1 MSILNSSHP
10 DDKLLVA
17 QLKNGNEKAFEKLYE
32 KYSGGIYGFSLKLLK
47 STDFAEEVVQDV
59 FLKVWNTRNDL
70 DINLNFKSFIYT
82 IAKNLSLNILKRAAN
97 DLNLRDQLLY
107 TQETFSTSTKDN
119 LLNKEYENV
128 KRNAI
133 NSLSS
138 GRRRIFLMSRE
149 EGLSYEE
156 IAKNL
161 GISVNTVKTQ
171 MKTAL
176 KNIRKHLSKHGDMDF
191 LIFHIIYF
199 TFFKF

>member
-82 IAKNLSLNILKRAAN
+82 IAKNQSLNILKRASN

-119 LLNKEYENV
+119 LLTKEYETV

-133 NSLSS
+133 NSLSQ

-199 TFFKF
+199 TFF

>member
-17 QLKNGNEKAFEKLYE
+17 QLKNGNERAFEKLYE

-70 DINLNFKSFIYT
+70 DVNLNFKSFIYT
-82 IAKNLSLNILKRAAN
+82 IAKNQSLNILKRAAN

-138 GRRRIFLMSRE
+138 GRRRIFLMLRE

-176 KNIRKHLSKHGDMDF
+176 KIIRKHLSKHGDIDF

-199 TFFKF
+199 TFF

>member
-1 MSILNSSHP
+1 
-10 DDKLLVA
+10 
-17 QLKNGNEKAFEKLYE
+17 YE

-70 DINLNFKSFIYT
+70 DVNLNFKSFIYT

>member
-17 QLKNGNEKAFEKLYE
+17 QLKNGNERAFEKLYE

-70 DINLNFKSFIYT
+70 DVNLNFKSFIYT
-82 IAKNLSLNILKRAAN
+82 IAKNQSLNILKRAAN

-107 TQETFSTSTKDN
+107 TQETLSTSTKDN

-176 KNIRKHLSKHGDMDF
+176 KNIRKHLSKHGDIDF

-199 TFFKF
+199 TFF

>member
-17 QLKNGNEKAFEKLYE
+17 QLKNGNERAFEKLYE

-70 DINLNFKSFIYT
+70 DVNLNFKSFIYT
-82 IAKNLSLNILKRAAN
+82 IAKNQSLNILKRAAN

-199 TFFKF
+199 TFF